1 MYASANTKY
10 PILTPVP
17 YHYRRV
23 MIFDVETTGL
33 IPRGLNV
40 RNLTPQQLT
49 ELPYI
54 IQISWAVYNV
64 VSNRIESTYNAY
76 IDIPKE
82 VPIVD
87 RITEI
92 TGITRTTLDENGKDI
107 VPVLEAFY
115 KTYVDCDMV
124 IAHNIEF
131 DQKLIGI
138 EIERNMSRLIYL
150 PTVFSIRDIFTT
162 HFNAKY
168 GVDLYCTMMA
178 TIDLCGLPQ
187 TAKPLVVPVLPV
199 TTSSEPLSLAV
210 EEPVVS
216 VQQPKDTPSSPIST
230 ILTPA
235 TIPKPENQKPPKQ
248 WAGQRPKYPRLGEL
262 HQVLFGSVPENLHN
276 SMMDVLVC
284 LRCFLK
290 IRCCLEVPD
299 RSFDRMVRNALRVTA

>member
-54 IQISWAVYNV
+54 IQISWVVYNV

-82 VPIVD
+82 VPIID

-138 EIERNMSRLIYL
+138 EIERNTPRLIAS
-150 PTVFSIRDIFTT
+150 PTAVCPIYSIRDLFTT
-162 HFNAKY
+162 YFNAKHC
-168 GVDLYCTMMA
+168 VDLYCTMMA

-187 TAKPLVVPVLPV
+187 TAKPLVVPLLP
-199 TTSSEPLSLAV
+199 LAV

-230 ILTPA
+230 M
-235 TIPKPENQKPPKQ
+235 PKPENQKPENQKPSKQ
-248 WAGQRPKYPRLGEL
+248 WAGQRPKYPRLSEL

-299 RSFDRMVRNALRVTA
+299 RSFDRMVRNALRVTV